1 MELTPEIVIQDIRD
15 CLIRGANSR
24 KSPMHS
30 PVLVT
35 ADGQA
40 RVLVL
45 RDFDQEAMML
55 RFHTDARSPKVATLA
70 ANPAVTVLLYDPDA
84 KVQLRIG
91 GTARVERSSEAA
103 QAAWEVSNNFA
114 RRCYLA
120 EAAPGSLSNSPVSGL
135 PQWADGILPSDDQI
149 APAREN
155 FAIVLVSIC
164 EVDWLYLAHG
174 GHRRANIRISDTGQ
188 SVFNWVVP

>member
-1 MELTPEIVIQDIRD
+1 MELTPEIVVQDIRE
-15 CLIRGANSR
+15 CLLRGANSR

-35 ADGQA
+35 ADAQA

-45 RDFDQEAMML
+45 RDFDQEAMVL
-55 RFHTDARSPKVATLA
+55 RFHTDARSPKVATIA
-70 ANPAVTVLLYDPDA
+70 ANPAVTVLAYDPDA

-103 QAAWEVSNNFA
+103 QAAWEASNNFA

-120 EAAPGSLSNSPVSGL
+120 EAAPGSLSNIPKSGL
-135 PQWADGILPSDDQI
+135 PEWADGVLPSDDQI

-155 FAIVLVSIC
+155 FAILLVQIC

-174 GHRRANIRISDTGQ
+174 GHRRARIKLDSPHQ
-188 SVFNWVVP
+188 PEFSWLVP

>member
-35 ADGQA
+35 ADAQA

-45 RDFDQEAMML
+45 RDFDQEAMIL
-55 RFHTDARSPKVATLA
+55 RFHTDARSPKVATIA
-70 ANPAVTVLLYDPDA
+70 ANPAVTILAYDPDA

-91 GTARVERSSEAA
+91 GTARIERSSEAA
-103 QAAWEVSNNFA
+103 QAAWEASNNFA

-120 EAAPGSLSNSPVSGL
+120 EAAPGSLSNIPVSGL
-135 PQWADGILPSDDQI
+135 PEWADGVLPSDDQI

-155 FAIVLVSIC
+155 FAILLVTIC

-174 GHRRANIRISDTGQ
+174 GHRRAHIKLDSPHQ
-188 SVFNWVVP
+188 PEFSWLVP

>member
-35 ADGQA
+35 ADAQA

-45 RDFDQEAMML
+45 RDFDQEAMIL
-55 RFHTDARSPKVATLA
+55 RFHTDARSPKVATIA
-70 ANPAVTVLLYDPDA
+70 ANPAVTVLAYDPDA

-91 GTARVERSSEAA
+91 GTARIERSSEAA
-103 QAAWEVSNNFA
+103 QAAWEASNNFA

-120 EAAPGSLSNSPVSGL
+120 EAAPGSLSNIPVSGL
-135 PQWADGILPSDDQI
+135 PEWADGVLPSDDQI

-155 FAIVLVSIC
+155 FAILLVTIC

-174 GHRRANIRISDTGQ
+174 GHRRAHIKLDSPHQ
-188 SVFNWVVP
+188 PEFSWLVP

>member
-1 MELTPEIVIQDIRD
+1 MELTPEIVAQDIRE
-15 CLIRGANSR
+15 CLLRGANSR

-35 ADGQA
+35 ADAQA

-55 RFHTDARSPKVATLA
+55 RFHTDARSPKVATIA
-70 ANPAVTVLLYDPDA
+70 ANSAVTVLAYDPDA
-84 KVQLRIG
+84 KVQLRIA
-91 GTARVERSSEAA
+91 GTARIERTSEAA
-103 QAAWEVSNNFA
+103 QAAWQASHNFA

-120 EAAPGSLSNSPVSGL
+120 EAAPGSESNRPVSGL
-135 PQWADGILPSDDQI
+135 PDWADGILPTDEQI

-155 FAIVLVSIC
+155 FAILLVQIC

-174 GHRRANIRISDTGQ
+174 GHRRAKIRFSDGGATDF
-188 SVFNWVVP
+188 SWVVP

>member
-35 ADGQA
+35 ADAQA

-45 RDFDQEAMML
+45 RDFDQEAMIL
-55 RFHTDARSPKVATLA
+55 RFHTDARSPKVATIA
-70 ANPAVTVLLYDPDA
+70 ANPAVTILAYDPDA

-91 GTARVERSSEAA
+91 GTARIERSSEAA
-103 QAAWEVSNNFA
+103 QAAWEASNNFA

-120 EAAPGSLSNSPVSGL
+120 EAAPGSLSNIPVSGL
-135 PQWADGILPSDDQI
+135 PQWADGVLPSDDQI

-155 FAIVLVSIC
+155 FAILLVTIC

-174 GHRRANIRISDTGQ
+174 GHRRAQMILNEEEATKFS
-188 SVFNWVVP
+188 WAVP

>member
-1 MELTPEIVIQDIRD
+1 MEVTPEIVAQDIRD
-15 CLIRGANSR
+15 CLWKGANSR

-35 ADGQA
+35 ADAQA

-45 RDFDQEAMML
+45 RDFDSESMML
-55 RFHTDARSPKVATLA
+55 RFHTDARSPKVSAIA
-70 ANPAVTVLLYDPDA
+70 ANPSVTILAYDPDA
-84 KVQLRIG
+84 KVQLRIA
-91 GTARVERSSEAA
+91 GTARIERTSDTAQSSWNA
-103 QAAWEVSNNFA
+103 SNNFA

-120 EAAPGSLSNSPVSGL
+120 EAAPGSESNRAVSGL
-135 PQWADGILPSDDQI
+135 PEWADGILPTDEQI

-155 FAIVLVSIC
+155 FAILLVQIC

-174 GHRRANIRISDTGQ
+174 GHRRAKIRFIDGGAGDFS
-188 SVFNWVVP
+188 WVVP

>member
-35 ADGQA
+35 ADAQA

-45 RDFDQEAMML
+45 RDFDQEAMIL
-55 RFHTDARSPKVATLA
+55 RFHTDARSPKVATIA
-70 ANPAVTVLLYDPDA
+70 ANPAVTILAYDPDA

-91 GTARVERSSEAA
+91 GTASIERSSEAG
-103 QAAWEVSNNFA
+103 QAAWEASNNFA

-120 EAAPGSLSNSPVSGL
+120 EAAPGSLSNIPVSGL
-135 PQWADGILPSDDQI
+135 PQWADGVLPSDDQI

-155 FAIVLVSIC
+155 FAILLVTIC

-174 GHRRANIRISDTGQ
+174 GHRRAHIKLDSPHQ
-188 SVFNWVVP
+188 PEFSWLVP

>member
-35 ADGQA
+35 ADAQA

-45 RDFDQEAMML
+45 RDFDQEAMIL
-55 RFHTDARSPKVATLA
+55 RFHTDARSPKVATIA
-70 ANPAVTVLLYDPDA
+70 ANPAVTVLAYDPDA

-103 QAAWEVSNNFA
+103 QAAWEASNNFA

-120 EAAPGSLSNSPVSGL
+120 EAAPGSLSNIPVSGL
-135 PQWADGILPSDDQI
+135 PEWADGVLPSDDQI

-155 FAIVLVSIC
+155 FAILLVTIC

-174 GHRRANIRISDTGQ
+174 GHRRAHIKLDSPHQ
-188 SVFNWVVP
+188 PEFSWLVP

>member
-35 ADGQA
+35 ADAQA

-45 RDFDQEAMML
+45 RDFDQEAMIL
-55 RFHTDARSPKVATLA
+55 RFHTDARSPKVATIA
-70 ANPAVTVLLYDPDA
+70 ANPAVTILAYDPDA

-91 GTARVERSSEAA
+91 GTARIERSSEAA
-103 QAAWEVSNNFA
+103 QAAWEASNNFA

-120 EAAPGSLSNSPVSGL
+120 EAAPGSLSNIPVSGL
-135 PQWADGILPSDDQI
+135 PQWADGVLPSDDQI

-155 FAIVLVSIC
+155 FAILLVTIC

-174 GHRRANIRISDTGQ
+174 GHRRAHIKLDSPHQ
-188 SVFNWVVP
+188 PEFSWLVP

>member
-1 MELTPEIVIQDIRD
+1 MELTPEIVVQDIRE
-15 CLIRGANSR
+15 CLLRGANSR

-35 ADGQA
+35 ADAQA

-45 RDFDQEAMML
+45 RDFDQEAMIL
-55 RFHTDARSPKVATLA
+55 RFHTDARSPKVATIA
-70 ANPAVTVLLYDPDA
+70 ANPAVTVLAYDPDA
-84 KVQLRIG
+84 KIQLRIG

-103 QAAWEVSNNFA
+103 QAAWEASNNFA

-120 EAAPGSLSNSPVSGL
+120 EAAPGSLSNIPISGL
-135 PQWADGILPSDDQI
+135 PEWADGVLPSDDQI

-155 FAIVLVSIC
+155 FAILLVQIC

-174 GHRRANIRISDTGQ
+174 GHRRAHIKLDSPHQ
-188 SVFNWVVP
+188 PEFSWLVP

>member
-35 ADGQA
+35 ADAQA

-45 RDFDQEAMML
+45 RDFDQEAMIL

-70 ANPAVTVLLYDPDA
+70 ANPAVTILAYDPDA
-84 KVQLRIG
+84 KVQLRMG
-91 GTARVERSSEAA
+91 GTARIERSSEAA
-103 QAAWEVSNNFA
+103 QAAWEASNNFA

-120 EAAPGSLSNSPVSGL
+120 EAAPGSLSNIPVSGL
-135 PQWADGILPSDDQI
+135 PEWADGVLPSDDQI

-155 FAIVLVSIC
+155 FAILLVTIC

-174 GHRRANIRISDTGQ
+174 GHRRAHIKLDSPHQ
-188 SVFNWVVP
+188 PEFSWLVP

>member
-35 ADGQA
+35 ADAQA

-45 RDFDQEAMML
+45 RDFDQEAMIL

-70 ANPAVTVLLYDPDA
+70 ANPAVTILAYDPDA

-91 GTARVERSSEAA
+91 GTARIERSSEAA
-103 QAAWEVSNNFA
+103 QAAWEASNNFA

-120 EAAPGSLSNSPVSGL
+120 EAAPGSLSNIPVSGL
-135 PQWADGILPSDDQI
+135 PQWADGVLPSDDQI

-155 FAIVLVSIC
+155 FAILLVTIC

-174 GHRRANIRISDTGQ
+174 GHRRAHIKLDSPHQ
-188 SVFNWVVP
+188 PEFSWLVP

>member
-35 ADGQA
+35 ADAQA

-45 RDFDQEAMML
+45 RDFDQEAMVL
-55 RFHTDARSPKVATLA
+55 RFHTDARSPKVATIA
-70 ANPAVTVLLYDPDA
+70 ANPAVTVLAYDPDA

-103 QAAWEVSNNFA
+103 QAAWEASNNFA

-120 EAAPGSLSNSPVSGL
+120 EAAPGSLSNIPVSGL
-135 PQWADGILPSDDQI
+135 PEWADGVLPSDDQI

-155 FAIVLVSIC
+155 FAILLVTIC

-174 GHRRANIRISDTGQ
+174 GHRRAHIKLDSAHQ
-188 SVFNWVVP
+188 PEFSWLVP